1 MLPYKNFTF
10 PLNVYAHI
18 LCKDYGGFEYLH
30 YGLFEQDDEQ
40 DIQKAQQRA
49 SDLLFSY
56 LPASPCRI
64 LDVGIGIGIGTTLSK
79 LVKADYD
86 ATGITPDEN
95 QINYAKNRYGENLP
109 VFCQR
114 LEDFSASQKFD
125 LIIFQES
132 AQYIDTTILFRK
144 ASDLL
149 KDGGQVIIMDEL
161 SLRKCS
167 PSDPGLPWVD
177 DYISL
182 SSTLDFEIIKQLDLS
197 SQALPTDVYIVDTV
211 MRYREDLIA
220 ELELSNADI
229 EGLIQAAQNHLSKY
243 RDGRYGYGLL
253 QFKKKPTEQ
262 HIRVTDWAYSKNET
276 ELLHLFQAAFGH
288 EMPPELWRWKYQ
300 GLATLG
306 TLLRDDGQVVAF
318 YGAMP
323 RAIRLFGSPVTAVQI
338 GDVMV
343 HPEKR
348 GTLTRK
354 GLFFQVATHFLER
367 FVGQNQTFP
376 IAFGFPSERAY
387 RLSVHLGLYDK
398 VGELMQVSWP
408 ALQARPSYKVRLR
421 PLNHDQGSTVDRLWR
436 QMANA
441 LQEQIVGVR
450 DWDYV
455 QRRYLQHPTLGY
467 QLYQV
472 SSRLTGSPIGVI
484 VLNILDEIVELVDI
498 IAHPRH
504 ISTLV
509 HCLRRLTWSLGK
521 SETYTWIT
529 TQNAPLFANTGEIT
543 PTGIIIPHNRWTPG
557 IPASELLDRWWLMG
571 GDTDFR

>member
-1 MLPYKNFTF
+1 MF

-18 LCKDYGGFEYLH
+18 LRKDYGNLEYLH
-30 YGLFEQDDEQ
+30 YGLFEQDDDQ

-49 SDLLFSY
+49 TDLLFSC
-56 LPASPCRI
+56 LPPSPCR
-64 LDVGIGIGIGTTLSK
+64 LLEVGIGLGTTLDK
-79 LVKADYD
+79 LVKSGYD
-86 ATGITPDEN
+86 TTGITPDEH

-132 AQYIDTTILFRK
+132 AQYIDTTILFRQ

-149 KDGGQVIIMDEL
+149 KDGGQLIIMDEL

-167 PSDPGLPWVD
+167 PSEPGLPWVD
-177 DYISL
+177 DYIAL
-182 SSTLDFEIIKQLDLS
+182 GNTLGFDLIKQLDLS
-197 SQALPTDVYIVDTV
+197 SQALPTDIYIVDTV

-220 ELELSNADI
+220 DLELSNADI
-229 EGLIQAAQNHLSKY
+229 DGLIQAAQNHLSKY
-243 RDGRYGYGLL
+243 RDGCYGYGLL
-253 QFKKKPTEQ
+253 QFKKKPIEQRHWVTE
-262 HIRVTDWAYSKNET
+262 WAHADNET
-276 ELLHLFQAAFGH
+276 ELLGLFLAAFKH

-300 GLATLG
+300 GLNTLG
-306 TLLRDDGQVVAF
+306 ALVRENGQVVAF

-323 RAIRLFGSPVTAVQI
+323 RAIYLFGSPVTAVQI

-367 FVGQNQTFP
+367 FVGQHQAFP

-408 ALQARPSYKVRLR
+408 ALQTRPSYKVHLR
-421 PLNHDQGSTVDRLWR
+421 PLKADQGQTVDKLWR
-436 QMANA
+436 QMAEA
-441 LQEQIVGVR
+441 LQDQVVGVR

-455 QRRYLQHPTLGY
+455 QRRYLQHPTLDY
-467 QLYQV
+467 QLYKV
-472 SSRLTGSPIGVI
+472 SSRLTGIALGII
-484 VLNILDEIVELVDI
+484 VLRILDDAVELVDL
-498 IAHPRH
+498 IAQPRH
-504 ISTLV
+504 ISILV

-521 SETYTWIT
+521 SEAYTWIT
-529 TQNAPLFANTGEIT
+529 TQNAFLFDGEIT

>member
-18 LCKDYGGFEYLH
+18 LCKDYGDFKYLH

-40 DIQKAQQRA
+40 DLQKAQQRA
-49 SDLLFSY
+49 TDLFFLHI
-56 LPASPCRI
+56 PTCPCRI
-64 LDVGIGIGIGTTLSK
+64 LEVGIGLGTTLSK
-79 LVKADYD
+79 LVKAGYN

-95 QINYAKNRYGENLP
+95 QINYAKIRYGENLP

-132 AQYIDTTILFRK
+132 AQYIDTTILFRQ

-149 KDGGQVIIMDEL
+149 TDGGQLIIMDEL
-161 SLRKCS
+161 SLRKCP

-177 DYISL
+177 GYISL
-182 SSTLDFEIIKQLDLS
+182 GSTLGFEIIKQLDLS
-197 SQALPTDVYIVDTV
+197 SQALPTDIYIVDTV

-220 ELELSNADI
+220 ELELSSEDI
-229 EGLIQAAQNHLSKY
+229 DGLIQAAQNHLSKY

-253 QFKKKPTEQ
+253 QFRKKSTEQ
-262 HIRVTDWAYSKNET
+262 RIRVTEWAYSEDET
-276 ELLHLFQAAFGH
+276 ELLQLFQAAFGH
-288 EMPPELWRWKYQ
+288 EMPPELWHWKYQ
-300 GLATLG
+300 SLDKLG
-306 TLLRDDGQVVAF
+306 TLVRDDGQVVAF

-323 RAIRLFGSPVTAVQI
+323 RAVHLFGSPVIAVQI
-338 GDVMV
+338 SDVMV

-348 GTLTRK
+348 GILTRK
-354 GLFFQVATHFLER
+354 GLFFQAATHFLER
-367 FVGQNQTFP
+367 SVGQNQTFP

-421 PLNHDQGSTVDRLWR
+421 PLNHNQGAIVDRLGR
-436 QMANA
+436 EMTNA
-441 LQEQIVGVR
+441 LQKQIVGER
-450 DWDYV
+450 NWDYV
-455 QRRYLQHPTLGY
+455 EHRYLQHPTLDY
-467 QLYQV
+467 KLYQV
-472 SSRLTGSPIGVI
+472 SSRLTGKSIGII
-484 VLNILDEIVELVDI
+484 VLRILDETVELVDI

-521 SETYTWIT
+521 SEAYTWIT
-529 TQNAPLFANTGEIT
+529 TQNAPLFAANTGKIT

-557 IPASELLDRWWLMG
+557 IPASEQLDRWWLMG